1 MPSPWRHDLSR
12 PAIAVLGTG
21 RMGAPIARNLLA
33 AGFEVSVW
41 NRTAERAAPLAADGA
56 RLSSRSGR
64 AAASERALLPLWTT
78 ARRDVARQAHP
89 PLALAR
95 DERASLPPAA
105 RCRFPTR
112 ASACRWVARL
122 QVVSRNDER

>member
-1 MPSPWRHDLSR
+1 MPSPSTQDPTR

-56 RLSSRSGR
+56 RLSSSPAGR
-64 AAASERALLPLWTT
+64 PRVPIW
-78 ARRDVARQAHP
+78 
-89 PLALAR
+89 
-95 DERASLPPAA
+95 
-105 RCRFPTR
+105 C
-112 ASACRWVARL
+112 
-122 QVVSRNDER
+122 